1 MQRAAEDFGFET
13 RAIESNTPTD
23 FEPNIQT
30 CLEGG
35 FNAIVTVGF
44 LLTDATLAAAEAN
57 PDVYFVGVDQF
68 FDGQPDNLVGVQ
80 SREDQSGFLAGVMA
94 GLMTKSN
101 VVGGVYGINVP
112 AVVKFRNGY
121 EQGAK
126 YANPDVET
134 LGVYLD
140 SFVDPASG
148 ALTAEDLIGQG
159 ADVIFGAGGGTGSGG
174 IQFAASEGIPVIG
187 VDQDEYFT
195 TFGGGEAPGAEF
207 LITSAQKA
215 IDVCVYDMLA
225 GLSGAEGAEWLGG
238 SLCILS
244 VDNDGIKLA
253 PVHDADVPDDVL
265 AAVDAARELLKS
277 GELTTGVDPLTGEL
291 LDAAP
296 ADEASSDA
304 GATKSIVDIA
314 SSDPRFTTLTTAV
327 LSADPTLLLLVS
339 GPGPVTVFAPTNEA
353 FEASLAEMGMEMSDL
368 TGDMLNDILRYH
380 AVEGTV
386 LLSDLE
392 DGATLTTLNGAD
404 ITVSVTDDGFV
415 LNGTVNVI
423 EADIQLS
430 NGVIHVIDHVL
441 VPPSE

>member
-1 MQRAAEDFGFET
+1 
-13 RAIESNTPTD
+13 
-23 FEPNIQT
+23 
-30 CLEGG
+30 
-35 FNAIVTVGF
+35 
-44 LLTDATLAAAEAN
+44 
-57 PDVYFVGVDQF
+57 
-68 FDGQPDNLVGVQ
+68 
-80 SREDQSGFLAGVMA
+80 
-94 GLMTKSN
+94 
-101 VVGGVYGINVP
+101 
-112 AVVKFRNGY
+112 
-121 EQGAK
+121 
-126 YANPDVET
+126 
-134 LGVYLD
+134 
-140 SFVDPASG
+140 
-148 ALTAEDLIGQG
+148 
-159 ADVIFGAGGGTGSGG
+159 
-174 IQFAASEGIPVIG
+174 
-187 VDQDEYFT
+187 
-195 TFGGGEAPGAEF
+195 
-207 LITSAQKA
+207 
-215 IDVCVYDMLA
+215 MLA

-277 GELTTGVDPLTGEL
+277 GDLTTGVDPLTGEL

-368 TGDMLNDILRYH
+368 TGDLLNDILRYH

>member
-1 MQRAAEDFGFET
+1 
-13 RAIESNTPTD
+13 
-23 FEPNIQT
+23 
-30 CLEGG
+30 
-35 FNAIVTVGF
+35 
-44 LLTDATLAAAEAN
+44 
-57 PDVYFVGVDQF
+57 
-68 FDGQPDNLVGVQ
+68 
-80 SREDQSGFLAGVMA
+80 MA
-94 GLMTKSN
+94 GLMTESN

-112 AVVKFRNGY
+112 AVVKFRNGF
-121 EQGAK
+121 EQGAA
-126 YANPDVET
+126 YANPEVEA

-174 IQFAASEGIPVIG
+174 IQFAASEGVLVIG

-195 TFGGGEAPGAEF
+195 TFGGGEAPGAEY

-253 PVHDADVPDDVL
+253 PAHDADVPDDVV
-265 AAVDAARELLKS
+265 AAVEAAKELLKS

-291 LDAAP
+291 LDAEP
-296 ADEASSDA
+296 MDEE
-304 GATKSIVDIA
+304 ATQSIVDIA
-314 SSDPRFTTLTTAV
+314 GSDPRFTTLTTAV
-327 LSADPTLLLLVS
+327 LSADPTLLLMVS

-353 FEASLAEMGMEMSDL
+353 FEASLEEMGMEMSDL
-368 TGDMLNDILRYH
+368 TGDTLNDILRYH

-386 LLSDLE
+386 LLSELE

-430 NGVIHVIDHVL
+430 NGVLHVIDHVL
-441 VPPSE
+441 APPGE